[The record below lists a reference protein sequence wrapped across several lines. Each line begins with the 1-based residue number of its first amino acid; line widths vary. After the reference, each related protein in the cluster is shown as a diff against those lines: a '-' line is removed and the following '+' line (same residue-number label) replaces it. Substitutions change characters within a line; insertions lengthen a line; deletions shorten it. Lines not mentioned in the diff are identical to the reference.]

1 MSNKVIL
8 VPSDGATNIKLEVFD
23 FDTLKTLHADSSKS
37 PAVEYKGLKCNCTA
51 EEFEWFDKTISK
63 LPQKYKNAVVISPV
77 ARGASGGLVD
87 NNNNIIDVD
96 NGKLTIA
103 YTQDYPDNIE
113 SKFREICIS
122 EEKYF
127 NETGSILALPGSLSL
142 IKRLLFEQM
151 ERSEIAERAKGF
163 APYSILM
170 AGHFL
175 GDDFLKAIELA
186 GNEHSYWMC
195 HSGARNI
202 NKEPGTPSSICDK
215 IELFWKLVPRKT
227 AVSYKAIGCISGDY
241 ADKIGIKNDVTVTPG
256 GHDTCLSHIP
266 IISTFYQAF
275 SHLKKNGVFHLEIGT
290 WIMGA
295 QLNNLG
301 ADLCISSNSKKGT
314 MVQGTVDGVPV
325 PTTMYGGG
333 ADYRTLV
340 EMAKKRNIEFDSDV
354 DTNLLN
360 EVLQD
365 NCCFILP
372 NIDPNNHGT
381 GPFPELEGKIINE
394 DYFYSSG
401 RKAFLVSNLMTAL
414 TASYQISGLLADNT
428 SIVLTGG
435 GAKNDLFGSLLAT
448 LTGHDVYI
456 GYDKFDNIISETTS
470 LGAAIV
476 GKASCLNIHPYDVD
490 VSSIGVKYRK
500 LAELSDELKT
510 YLKEYKESFFKTIKE
525 NCSCC
530 N

>member
-1 MSNKVIL
+1 MADKVIL

-23 FDTLKTLHADSSKS
+23 FDTLTTLHAESSKS
-37 PAVEYKGLKCNCTA
+37 PNAEYNGLKCNCTK
-51 EEFEWFDKTISK
+51 EEFDWFDKTISE
-63 LPQKYKNAVVISPV
+63 LPLKYKNVVIISPV
-77 ARGASGGLVD
+77 SRGASGGLIGE
-87 NNNNIIDVD
+87 NNDIIDVD
-96 NGKLTIA
+96 NGRFTIA
-103 YTQDYPDNIE
+103 YTQDYPENVE
-113 SKFREICIS
+113 LEFSKICNS
-122 EEKYF
+122 EENYF

-151 ERSEIAERAKGF
+151 ERPEIAEKAKGF

-195 HSGARNI
+195 HTGARNI

-215 IELFWKLVPRKT
+215 IELFWKLVPRET
-227 AVSYKAIGCISGDY
+227 AVSYKSIGCISEDY
-241 ADKIGIKNDVTVTPG
+241 AEKIGMKNNVAVTPG

-275 SHLKKNGVFHLEIGT
+275 PHLKENGVFHLEIGT

-301 ADLCISSNSKKGT
+301 AQISISSNCKKGT

-325 PTTMYGGG
+325 PTTMFGGG
-333 ADYRTLV
+333 ADYRTLM
-340 EMAKKRNIEFDSDV
+340 EIGKKHNIEFDSNININFFDEI
-354 DTNLLN
+354 LR
-360 EVLQD
+360 D
-365 NCCFILP
+365 NSCFVLP
-372 NIDPNNHGT
+372 NIDPNNYGT
-381 GPFPELEGKIINE
+381 GPFPELKGKIINE

-401 RKAFLVSNLMTAL
+401 KKAFVLSNLMTVL
-414 TASYQISGLLADNT
+414 TTSYQISGLLAEDT

-435 GAKNDLFGSLLAT
+435 GAKNDLFGQILTT

-490 VSSIGVKYRK
+490 VNSIGVKYRK
-500 LAELSDELKT
+500 LSEFDGELKMNLEK
-510 YLKEYKESFFKTIKE
+510 YRNSFFRTIKE
-525 NCSCC
+525 FLAVC